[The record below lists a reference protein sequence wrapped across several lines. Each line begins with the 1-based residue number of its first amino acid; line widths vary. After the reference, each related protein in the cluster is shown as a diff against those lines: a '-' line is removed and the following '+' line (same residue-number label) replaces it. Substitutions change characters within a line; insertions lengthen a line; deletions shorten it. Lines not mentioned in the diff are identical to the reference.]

1 MTRVAFSAKSR
12 GSLVSVLPVRSLAL
26 LAVGAAFTLGCQS
39 SHSSAGAPKSDEHP
53 LLGAPAPDFDLP
65 RIGAAEGTP
74 RVGLGDARGKVTVV
88 DFWATWC
95 APCRQ
100 SFPAYEKLVKERSDV
115 AFVAVSVDEEPGGI
129 PAFVEETQV
138 TFPVAW
144 DEGQAVSQG
153 YAPPTMPTSYVIDKN
168 GIVRFVHAGFR
179 AGDEAELAAVID
191 GLR

>member
-1 MTRVAFSAKSR
+1 MSSVAFSTTVRPSFVSASQVGGWVFLACAALTTGCGPSQKS
-12 GSLVSVLPVRSLAL
+12 
-26 LAVGAAFTLGCQS
+26 GA
-39 SHSSAGAPKSDEHP
+39 APKSEEHA

-65 RIGAAEGTP
+65 RIGSADGAS
-74 RVGLGDARGKVTVV
+74 RVSLSDSRGNVTVV

-100 SFPAYEKLVKERSDV
+100 SFPAYEQLVKGRPDV
-115 AFVAVSVDEEPGGI
+115 AFVAVSVDDDPSAI
-129 PAFVEETQV
+129 PAFIEETRV

-144 DEGQAVSQG
+144 DEGQGVSQR

-168 GIVRFVHAGFR
+168 GIVRFVHTGFR
-179 AGDEAELAAVID
+179 AGDEAELATVID

>member
-1 MTRVAFSAKSR
+1 MSMNAVGSR
-12 GSLVSVLPVRSLAL
+12 VRSSFGSASLARGFGL
-26 LAVGAAFTLGCQS
+26 LACAALTVGCGAS
-39 SHSSAGAPKSDEHP
+39 SKGGSAPKSDEHA

-65 RIGAAEGTP
+65 RIGSAEGAP
-74 RVGLGDARGKVTVV
+74 RVRSSDTRGKVTVI

-100 SFPAYEKLVKERSDV
+100 SFPAYEALLKERSDV
-115 AFVAVSVDEEPGGI
+115 AFVAVSVDEDPADI
-129 PAFVEETQV
+129 PAFVEETRV

-144 DEGQAVSQG
+144 DEGQAVSQS
-153 YAPPTMPTSYVIDKN
+153 YAPPTMPTSYVVDKN

-179 AGDEAELAAVID
+179 AGDEGELATVID